1 MGECLIGNDF
11 VCTNKKELS
20 KENIKSLLEGILKK
34 EIDNVD
40 IEGIEHFES
49 IIEYDFSL
57 LKAKILFKNSDREEV
72 YLRLIKGGKIKE
84 SIFCFWSILY
94 EEYLQNKEREIE
106 NAVQKAIITQIM
118 SEENVSSLLLTID
131 SRLNY
136 CAEVSLVELKK
147 FLEKNQ
153 KERWLGSLEV
163 GDNDILFIGK
173 KMY

>member
-1 MGECLIGNDF
+1 M
-11 VCTNKKELS
+11 S